1 MPTHGPPV
9 LDYAPT
15 TQPPGVSHA
24 TAAILKEG
32 WMHKLS
38 YMGSGWKKRYV
49 AVTEDSELRYWAPT
63 EIGGWELKGVITL
76 EDAEFSQIR
85 DMTVD
90 GAEGRFP
97 LSLKIASSRSVSVK
111 HQQWWILRD
120 YFFAAEESELE
131 SWLDVL
137 NQARNDVEL
146 VDRAYCLFSDDEEGG
161 ESPRE
166 RLDKQYTMVDGG
178 TARDDLQVMSRQVLL
193 STQTNVAHAGRKLAE
208 GMHTLFRTIVDGPPP
223 EPQDKRHKGDPAGR
237 PIWILGTRYDVGPD
251 SPRSRASWAQGQG
264 RPGGVLPQGHAVA
277 PVVHVPIGVRDHQA
291 VAADVGRGVGVHAA
305 VGADD
310 AGAGAAPPPPP
321 PRLAPPPRR
330 PPPAVVR
337 ADPEAVRGRPL
348 RDVLDPQDAQGG
360 VQCQRQVGQWFG
372 PDTVCRVLKNIWTAQ
387 EGNWPCHTAG
397 LLYVEDRCIYR
408 DMAEECAASRPAYPG
423 IINTNS
429 RTEQARIPCPW
440 RPLII
445 LIPVRLGPEGK
456 INSAYIP
463 KLAAYLGFPQ
473 SLGFVGGRPRHS
485 YYFVGV
491 RGYHTY
497 YLDPHVTQA
506 YQPIRRNTNCS
517 SFHCR
522 MPEKMSLAHID
533 PSLALGFYC
542 DDKSDFEDLF
552 KRIKQLTADDSSPI
566 LSVGE
571 RAPDY
576 LCMDDIDEDVLVGGM
591 SARRGC
597 KGGMLQRVLY
607 HVQAAASNARRSS
620 ARLSE

>member
-1 MPTHGPPV
+1 MF
-9 LDYAPT
+9 
-15 TQPPGVSHA
+15 S
-24 TAAILKEG
+24 I
-32 WMHKLS
+32 HK
-38 YMGSGWKKRYV
+38 
-49 AVTEDSELRYWAPT
+49 
-63 EIGGWELKGVITL
+63 I
-76 EDAEFSQIR
+76 
-85 DMTVD
+85 
-90 GAEGRFP
+90 
-97 LSLKIASSRSVSVK
+97 
-111 HQQWWILRD
+111 
-120 YFFAAEESELE
+120 
-131 SWLDVL
+131 
-137 NQARNDVEL
+137 
-146 VDRAYCLFSDDEEGG
+146 
-161 ESPRE
+161 
-166 RLDKQYTMVDGG
+166 
-178 TARDDLQVMSRQVLL
+178 
-193 STQTNVAHAGRKLAE
+193 
-208 GMHTLFRTIVDGPPP
+208 
-223 EPQDKRHKGDPAGR
+223 
-237 PIWILGTRYDVGPD
+237 
-251 SPRSRASWAQGQG
+251 
-264 RPGGVLPQGHAVA
+264 
-277 PVVHVPIGVRDHQA
+277 
-291 VAADVGRGVGVHAA
+291 
-305 VGADD
+305 
-310 AGAGAAPPPPP
+310 
-321 PRLAPPPRR
+321 
-330 PPPAVVR
+330 
-337 ADPEAVRGRPL
+337 
-348 RDVLDPQDAQGG
+348 AQGG

-576 LCMDDIDEDVLVGGM
+576 LCMDDIDEDVLVG
-591 SARRGC
+591 
-597 KGGMLQRVLY
+597 
-607 HVQAAASNARRSS
+607 
-620 ARLSE
+620 E